1 MATLQIDP
9 TPKANATLPLAEN
22 ASTPKGNSSLPP
34 GISTPTS
41 LVHWLRT
48 QPKNATNHTLRVFS
62 SETSRWSKL
71 PAQTLQEMTKNP
83 PPSTGIQR
91 WDAFIEAITAKR
103 LHDRGLT
110 APEWTRKTSLE
121 ENWNPYAEANPHT
134 APIQDFWDMINT
146 TPEFIEKAII
156 YPQQDLVNL

>member
-1 MATLQIDP
+1 MP
-9 TPKANATLPLAEN
+9 TNLLTAVREIGTIELMDAP
-22 ASTPKGNSSLPP
+22 S
-34 GISTPTS
+34 GINTPTS
-41 LVHWLRT
+41 LALWLQT
-48 QPKNATNHTLRVFS
+48 QPEAATNHTLRVLS
-62 SETSRWSKL
+62 SETSRWERL
-71 PAQTLQEMTKNP
+71 PLETFQKIAHVE
-83 PPSTGIQR
+83 PPSTNSQH

-103 LHDRGLT
+103 LHNRGLS

-134 APIQDFWDMINT
+134 APIQDFWDMIHT

>member
-1 MATLQIDP
+1 MDA
-9 TPKANATLPLAEN
+9 
-22 ASTPKGNSSLPP
+22 PP
-34 GISTPTS
+34 GINTPTT
-41 LVHWLRT
+41 LARWLQT
-48 QPKNATNHTLRVFS
+48 QPATATNHTLRILS
-62 SETSRWSKL
+62 SETSKWEKL
-71 PAQTLQEMTKNP
+71 PLETFQEITHAE
-83 PPSTGIQR
+83 PPSTNSHR

-103 LHDRGLT
+103 LHDRGLS

-134 APIQDFWDMINT
+134 APIQDFWDMIHT